1 MKART
6 AIALGV
12 VAGFA
17 LGATSTHTLYAQ
29 AKAPAF
35 LVVEI
40 DPINPE
46 HFAKEYSPKAQAM
59 TRKYGGKVL
68 AASNN
73 VTTLAGAPAKRM
85 AVIQHESVE
94 QIMAW
99 NNAPEQQELRKLGET
114 YVKFRFVI
122 VPGLP
127 PQQ

>member
-1 MKART
+1 MRT
-6 AIALGV
+6 RYTVAMAV

-17 LGATSTHTLYAQ
+17 LGAVSIHTLYAQ
-29 AKAPAF
+29 AKPPAF

-40 DPINPE
+40 EPINPE
-46 HFAKEYSPKAQAM
+46 QFAKEYSPKAQAM

-73 VTTLAGAPAKRM
+73 VTTLAGTPAKRM

-94 QIMAW
+94 QIVAW
-99 NNAPEQQELRKLGET
+99 NNAPEQQELRKAGEAFA
-114 YVKFRFVI
+114 KFRFVI

-127 PQQ
+127 QP

>member
-1 MKART
+1 MKTRT
-6 AIALGV
+6 AVALGLLG
-12 VAGFA
+12 GFVF
-17 LGATSTHTLYAQ
+17 GATSIHTLHAQ

-35 LVVEI
+35 LVVEV
-40 DPINPE
+40 DPVNPE
-46 HFAKEYSPKAQAM
+46 QFAKEYSPKAQAM

-73 VTTLAGAPAKRM
+73 VTTLAGTPAKRM

-99 NNAPEQQELRKLGET
+99 HNASETQELRKIGEQFA
-114 YVKFRFVI
+114 KFRYVV

-127 PQQ
+127 PQ

>member
-6 AIALGV
+6 AITLGV

-17 LGATSTHTLYAQ
+17 LGATSIHTLYAQ

-35 LVVEI
+35 LVVEV

-46 HFAKEYSPKAQAM
+46 QYAKEYAPKAQAL
-59 TRKYGGKVL
+59 TRKHGGKVL
-68 AASNN
+68 AASNS
-73 VTTLAGAPAKRM
+73 VTTLAGAPAKRI

-99 NNAPEQQELRKLGET
+99 NNAPEQHELRKTGEK
-114 YVKFRFVI
+114 YAKFRIVL

-127 PQQ
+127 PQ